1 MSFLVLMTGGKAG
14 ERYRLVKEKTIIGR
28 HPGCDIVVDSGSVS
42 RQHAAIEMK
51 DGGWWV
57 EDLGSRNG
65 TIVNGETLTEQ
76 HRLEAADEIGVCDDR
91 LVFTVGDTTP
101 SEWVSL
107 GGETDESQ
115 AVFQSHDEES
125 MIVSQLDIPSPSAD
139 EGISQNAEA
148 KLRAVNGLNRALG
161 ASLSL
166 EEVLP
171 RLLDGL
177 FDIFSNVERGFVL
190 LNDVKTNRLILR
202 AKKLKNAEEKGGL
215 RLSLSL
221 VNKVASSQTAILSAD
236 ATSDS
241 RFQLNE
247 SVVDCNIR
255 SVMCVPFISTEGS
268 VLGVLQVDSRDIK
281 NGFSQDDLEVLAGI
295 TGQAAKAVE
304 QATAHDEKV
313 AQEQFKRDLELANR
327 VQQGLL
333 PSVPPEIEG
342 FEVFD
347 FYEAAHQIGGDY
359 FSYIP
364 LSENRLAVVLA
375 DVSGK
380 GVSAA
385 LVMAALSADVRY
397 TLAIEA
403 DVAKAVTLL
412 NASFMRSGWDDRFA
426 TFVVVVLDSTS
437 NVVSVVSA
445 GHLPTYLRRADGSV
459 ESVGFEE
466 AGLPLGVDP
475 TYVYEAAE
483 VTVTA
488 GCTLVLYTDGISEAM
503 DHKQETYG
511 LNRLEEILSGPADSP
526 AAVGQR
532 LLVDVERH
540 AAGQVRSDDMCL
552 VCVGRPK
559 SSE

>member
-1 MSFLVLMTGGKAG
+1 MTGGKAG

-51 DGGWWV
+51 DGGWCV

-65 TIVNGETLTEQ
+65 TIVNGETLTGQ
-76 HRLEAADEIGVCDDR
+76 HRLEASDEIGVCDDR

-125 MIVSQLDIPSPSAD
+125 MIVSQLDIPGPSAD
-139 EGISQNAEA
+139 EGMSQNAEA

-166 EEVLP
+166 EDVLP
-171 RLLDGL
+171 RLLDGI
-177 FDIFSNVERGFVL
+177 FDIFPNVERGFVL

-202 AKKLKNAEEKGGL
+202 AKKLKNAEEKGSL
-215 RLSLSL
+215 QLSLSL

-241 RFQLNE
+241 RFRLNE

-255 SVMCVPFISTEGS
+255 SVMCVPFISAEGV
-268 VLGVLQVDSRDIK
+268 VLGVLQVDSRDIQ
-281 NGFSQDDLEVLAGI
+281 NGFSEGDLEVLAGI
-295 TGQAAKAVE
+295 TGQAANAVE
-304 QATAHDEKV
+304 QATAHGEKV

-347 FYEAAHQIGGDY
+347 FYEAAHQVGGDY

-397 TLAIEA
+397 TLAIES

-437 NVVSVVSA
+437 YAVSVVSA
-445 GHLPTYLRRADGSV
+445 GHLPTYLRKSDGSV

-503 DHKQETYG
+503 DHKNETYG
-511 LNRLEEILSGPADSP
+511 LKRLGEVLSEPADSQRQLANGCLLTWSDTLQGRCGVTTCVWSVW
-526 AAVGQR
+526 AA
-532 LLVDVERH
+532 L
-540 AAGQVRSDDMCL
+540 
-552 VCVGRPK
+552 
-559 SSE
+559 

>member
-1 MSFLVLMTGGKAG
+1 VSFLVLMTGGKAG

-42 RQHAAIEMK
+42 RQHASIEMK

-65 TIVNGETLTEQ
+65 TIVNGEILTEQ

-125 MIVSQLDIPSPSAD
+125 MIVSQLDIPRPSAD

-148 KLRAVNGLNRALG
+148 KLRAVIGLNRALG

-171 RLLDGL
+171 RLLDG
-177 FDIFSNVERGFVL
+177 IFEIFPNVERGFVL

-241 RFQLNE
+241 RFRLNE

-268 VLGVLQVDSRDIK
+268 VLGVLQVDSRDIR

-445 GHLPTYLRRADGSV
+445 GHLPTYLRKADGSV

-559 SSE
+559 NSE

>member
-1 MSFLVLMTGGKAG
+1 MTGGKAG

-51 DGGWWV
+51 DGGWCV

-65 TIVNGETLTEQ
+65 TIVNGVTLTGQ
-76 HRLEAADEIGVCDDR
+76 HRLEASDEIGVCDDR

-125 MIVSQLDIPSPSAD
+125 MIVSQLDIPGPSAD
-139 EGISQNAEA
+139 AGMSQNAEA

-171 RLLDGL
+171 RLLDGI
-177 FDIFSNVERGFVL
+177 FDIFPNVERGFVL

-202 AKKLKNAEEKGGL
+202 AKKLKNAEEKGSL
-215 RLSLSL
+215 QLSLSL

-241 RFQLNE
+241 RFRLNE

-255 SVMCVPFISTEGS
+255 SVMCVPFISAEGV
-268 VLGVLQVDSRDIK
+268 VLGVLQVDSRDIQ
-281 NGFSQDDLEVLAGI
+281 NGFSEGDLEVLAGI
-295 TGQAAKAVE
+295 TGQAANAVE

-347 FYEAAHQIGGDY
+347 FYEAAHQVGGDY

-397 TLAIEA
+397 TLAIES

-437 NVVSVVSA
+437 NAVSVVSA
-445 GHLPTYLRRADGSV
+445 GHLPTYLRKSDGSV

-488 GCTLVLYTDGISEAM
+488 GCTIVLYTDGISEAM
-503 DHKQETYG
+503 DHKNETYG
-511 LNRLEEILSGPADSP
+511 LKRLEEVLSEPADSP

-552 VCVGRPK
+552 VCVGRPVIT
-559 SSE
+559 E

>member
-1 MSFLVLMTGGKAG
+1 MTGGKAG

-51 DGGWWV
+51 DGGWCV

-65 TIVNGETLTEQ
+65 TIVNGVTLTGQ
-76 HRLEAADEIGVCDDR
+76 HRLEASDEIGVCDDR

-125 MIVSQLDIPSPSAD
+125 MIVSQLDIPGPSAD
-139 EGISQNAEA
+139 AGMSQNAEA

-171 RLLDGL
+171 RLLDGI
-177 FDIFSNVERGFVL
+177 FDIFPNVERGFVL

-202 AKKLKNAEEKGGL
+202 AKKLKNAEEKGSL
-215 RLSLSL
+215 QLSLSL

-241 RFQLNE
+241 RFRLNE

-255 SVMCVPFISTEGS
+255 SVMCVPFISTEGV
-268 VLGVLQVDSRDIK
+268 VLGVLQVDSRDIQ
-281 NGFSQDDLEVLAGI
+281 NGFSEGDLEVLAGI
-295 TGQAAKAVE
+295 TGQAANAVE

-347 FYEAAHQIGGDY
+347 FYEAAHQVGGDY

-397 TLAIEA
+397 TLAIES

-437 NVVSVVSA
+437 NAVSVVSA
-445 GHLPTYLRRADGSV
+445 GHLPTYLRKSDGSV

-503 DHKQETYG
+503 DHKNETYG
-511 LNRLEEILSGPADSP
+511 LKRLEEVLSEPADSP

-552 VCVGRPK
+552 VCVGRPVVT
-559 SSE
+559 E

>member
-1 MSFLVLMTGGKAG
+1 MTGGKAG

-51 DGGWWV
+51 DGGWCV

-65 TIVNGETLTEQ
+65 TIVNGETLTGQ
-76 HRLEAADEIGVCDDR
+76 HRLEASDEIGVCDDR

-125 MIVSQLDIPSPSAD
+125 MIVSQLDIPGPSAD
-139 EGISQNAEA
+139 EGMSQNAEA

-171 RLLDGL
+171 RLLDGI
-177 FDIFSNVERGFVL
+177 FDIFPNVERGFVL

-202 AKKLKNAEEKGGL
+202 AKKLKNAEEKGSL
-215 RLSLSL
+215 QLSLSL

-241 RFQLNE
+241 RFRLNE

-255 SVMCVPFISTEGS
+255 SVMCVPFISAEGV
-268 VLGVLQVDSRDIK
+268 VLGVLQVDSRDIQ
-281 NGFSQDDLEVLAGI
+281 NGFSEGDLEVLAGI
-295 TGQAAKAVE
+295 TGQAANAVE

-347 FYEAAHQIGGDY
+347 FYEAAHQVGGDY

-397 TLAIEA
+397 TLAIES

-437 NVVSVVSA
+437 YAVSVVSA
-445 GHLPTYLRRADGSV
+445 GHLPTYLRKSDGSV

-503 DHKQETYG
+503 DHKNETYG
-511 LNRLEEILSGPADSP
+511 LKRLEEVLSEPADSP

-552 VCVGRPK
+552 VCVGRPVVT
-559 SSE
+559 E

>member
-1 MSFLVLMTGGKAG
+1 MTGGKAG

-51 DGGWWV
+51 DGGWCV

-65 TIVNGETLTEQ
+65 TIVNGETLTGQ
-76 HRLEAADEIGVCDDR
+76 HRLEASDEIGVCDDR

-125 MIVSQLDIPSPSAD
+125 MIVSQLDIPGPSAD
-139 EGISQNAEA
+139 EGMSQNAEA

-166 EEVLP
+166 EDVLP
-171 RLLDGL
+171 RLLDGI
-177 FDIFSNVERGFVL
+177 FDIFPNVERGFVL

-202 AKKLKNAEEKGGL
+202 AKKLKNAEEKGSL
-215 RLSLSL
+215 QLSLSL

-241 RFQLNE
+241 RFRLNE

-255 SVMCVPFISTEGS
+255 SVMCVPFISAEGV
-268 VLGVLQVDSRDIK
+268 VLGVLQVDSRDIQ
-281 NGFSQDDLEVLAGI
+281 NGFSEGDLEVLAGI
-295 TGQAAKAVE
+295 TGQAANAVE
-304 QATAHDEKV
+304 QATAHGEKV

-347 FYEAAHQIGGDY
+347 FYEAAHQVGGDY

-397 TLAIEA
+397 TLAIES

-437 NVVSVVSA
+437 YAVSVVSA
-445 GHLPTYLRRADGSV
+445 GHLPTYLRKSDGSV

-503 DHKQETYG
+503 DHKNETYG
-511 LNRLEEILSGPADSP
+511 LKRLEEVLSEPADSP

-552 VCVGRPK
+552 VCVGRPVVT
-559 SSE
+559 E

>member
-1 MSFLVLMTGGKAG
+1 MTGGKAG
-14 ERYRLVKEKTIIGR
+14 ERYRLIKEKTIIGR

-51 DGGWWV
+51 DGGWCV

-65 TIVNGETLTEQ
+65 TIVNGVTLTGQ
-76 HRLEAADEIGVCDDR
+76 HRLEASDEIGVCDDR

-125 MIVSQLDIPSPSAD
+125 MIVSQLDIPGPSAD
-139 EGISQNAEA
+139 AGMSQNAEA

-171 RLLDGL
+171 RLLDGI
-177 FDIFSNVERGFVL
+177 FDIFPNVERGFVL

-202 AKKLKNAEEKGGL
+202 AKKLKNAEEKGSL
-215 RLSLSL
+215 QLSLSL

-241 RFQLNE
+241 RFRLNE

-255 SVMCVPFISTEGS
+255 SVMCVPFISAQGV
-268 VLGVLQVDSRDIK
+268 VLGVLQVDSRDIQ
-281 NGFSQDDLEVLAGI
+281 NGFSEGDLEVLAGI
-295 TGQAAKAVE
+295 TGQAANAVE

-347 FYEAAHQIGGDY
+347 FYEAAHQVGGDY

-397 TLAIEA
+397 TLAIES

-437 NVVSVVSA
+437 NAVSVVSA
-445 GHLPTYLRRADGSV
+445 GHLPTYLRKSDGSV

-503 DHKQETYG
+503 DHKNETYG
-511 LNRLEEILSGPADSP
+511 LKRLEEVLSEPADSP

-552 VCVGRPK
+552 VCVGRPVVT
-559 SSE
+559 E

>member
-1 MSFLVLMTGGKAG
+1 MTGGKAG

-51 DGGWWV
+51 DGGWCV

-65 TIVNGETLTEQ
+65 TIVNGETLTGQ
-76 HRLEAADEIGVCDDR
+76 HRLEASDEIGVCDDR

-125 MIVSQLDIPSPSAD
+125 MIVSQLDIPGPSAD
-139 EGISQNAEA
+139 EGMSQNAEA

-166 EEVLP
+166 EDVLP
-171 RLLDGL
+171 RLLDGI
-177 FDIFSNVERGFVL
+177 FDIFPNVERGFVL

-202 AKKLKNAEEKGGL
+202 AKKLKNAEEKGSL
-215 RLSLSL
+215 QLSLSL

-241 RFQLNE
+241 RFRLNE

-255 SVMCVPFISTEGS
+255 SVMCVPFISAEGV
-268 VLGVLQVDSRDIK
+268 VLGVLQADSRDIQ
-281 NGFSQDDLEVLAGI
+281 NGFSEGDLEVLAGI
-295 TGQAAKAVE
+295 TGQAANAVE
-304 QATAHDEKV
+304 QATAHGEKV

-347 FYEAAHQIGGDY
+347 FYEAAHQVGGDY

-397 TLAIEA
+397 TLAIES

-437 NVVSVVSA
+437 YAVSVVSA
-445 GHLPTYLRRADGSV
+445 GHLPTYLRKSDGSV

-503 DHKQETYG
+503 DHKNETYG
-511 LNRLEEILSGPADSP
+511 LKRLEEVLSEPADSP

-552 VCVGRPK
+552 VCVGRPVVT
-559 SSE
+559 E